1 MNNEEIQKKMDFIIE
16 QQAQF
21 AGDIQRSKEIQEAE
35 AKLWREKYN
44 GLTDAMTT
52 VVGWIGKLAQ
62 GQTELAEAQKSLT
75 EAQKRTE
82 AQLAETNER
91 LNVFINVVERYINEH
106 RNGQTRSG
114 NEEPEPPK

>member
-1 MNNEEIQKKMDFIIE
+1 MDLIIE

-21 AGDIQRSKEIQEAE
+21 AADIQRSKEIQEAE
-35 AKLWREKYN
+35 ANLWREKYN
-44 GLTDAMTT
+44 SLTDAMTT

-62 GQTELAEAQKSLT
+62 GQTELT

-82 AQLAETNER
+82 AQVAETNER

-106 RNGQTRSG
+106 RNGQARSG